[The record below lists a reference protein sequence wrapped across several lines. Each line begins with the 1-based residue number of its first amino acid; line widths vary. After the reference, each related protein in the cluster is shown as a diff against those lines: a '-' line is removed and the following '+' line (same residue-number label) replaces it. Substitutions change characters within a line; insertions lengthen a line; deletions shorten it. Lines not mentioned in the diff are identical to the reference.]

1 MIEFK
6 ATTIAF
12 LIFLLSS
19 IAYSKIFKETLSEL
33 GNKDVYHKG
42 KSIQHILQIINN
54 MKIIQLMGKQ
64 EKFLS
69 KYNFHSKNLLNI
81 KTKARFLSSLPR
93 PIFEILIILSI
104 AIVIS
109 FLVLRGA
116 DKEVIIFTLG
126 VFGAVM
132 FRTIPGISRSL
143 TAYQNIKFLEPS
155 VKVVIDELKKS
166 PKIDC
171 KKKKTLKFQLF

>member
-54 MKIIQLMGKQ
+54 MKIIQLMGKR
-64 EKFLS
+64 K
-69 KYNFHSKNLLNI
+69 NF
-81 KTKARFLSSLPR
+81 
-93 PIFEILIILSI
+93 
-104 AIVIS
+104 
-109 FLVLRGA
+109 
-116 DKEVIIFTLG
+116 
-126 VFGAVM
+126 
-132 FRTIPGISRSL
+132 
-143 TAYQNIKFLEPS
+143 
-155 VKVVIDELKKS
+155 
-166 PKIDC
+166 
-171 KKKKTLKFQLF
+171 